1 MGKLLCIAALL
12 LSATG
17 LRADVFSFSYSG
29 TGLLGSVSASGEIT
43 ASGGS
48 GGNYT
53 ITNITGT
60 ETGAFAG
67 SMSVDPFETVLS
79 YNGSSGSF
87 EFLIDGLIPV
97 AIAFSGG
104 SFTLDDPIEW
114 GSNFQMV
121 GAPEAGTLS
130 LLVTIG
136 LGVWVLARKL
146 PLKKHS

>member
-1 MGKLLCIAALL
+1 MGKLLYTVALL
-12 LSATG
+12 LSATA

-29 TGLLGSVSASGEIT
+29 TGLLGTVSANGVIT

-53 ITNITGT
+53 ITSITGT

-67 SMSVDPFETVLS
+67 TMSVDPLENVLN

-114 GSNFQMV
+114 GSNFKMV
-121 GAPEAGTLS
+121 TAPEAGTLS
-130 LLVTIG
+130 LLVMFG
-136 LGVWVLARKL
+136 VGVWVLARKL
-146 PLKKHS
+146 PLKKHL